1 MPDCTPEPLGP
12 DVVDMWT
19 VYENPADYP
28 GEYVAR
34 RWVVTMGRYGPTTD
48 VVRGAT
54 LEQLQ
59 DKLNGLGR
67 TWLPRMH
74 DDDKAVLGTWL

>member
-1 MPDCTPEPLGP
+1 MPDTAPAPLQP
-12 DVVDMWT
+12 DVLDMWT
-19 VYENPADYP
+19 VYENPSDYP

-34 RWVVTMGRYGPTTD
+34 RFVVAMGRYGPTTD
-48 VVRGAT
+48 VVRGDT

-67 TWLPRMH
+67 TWMPRHH
-74 DDDKAVLGTWL
+74 DDEAQVLGVWL